1 MKQSKKSV
9 ATLRLTLRPHGL
21 WPARL
26 LCPGDFPGKN
36 TGAGSC
42 ALVQG
47 NFPTQGLK
55 PHLLHCRRVLYRL
68 SHCGNPWGT
77 GSREPV
83 LEPRSG
89 MGVTDPNTAL
99 RAATYS
105 LGAQG
110 SPYLTLQPWGPGK
123 PLPHPTASGPREAP
137 YLMVYL
143 GQKGSL

>member
-1 MKQSKKSV
+1 MDCG
-9 ATLRLTLRPHGL
+9 P
-21 WPARL
+21 
-26 LCPGDFPGKN
+26 PG
-36 TGAGSC
+36 SS
-42 ALVQG
+42 VQG

-110 SPYLTLQPWGPGK
+110 SPYLTLQPRGPGK
-123 PLPHPTASGPREAP
+123 PPTSWSTSARRGVSRN
-137 YLMVYL
+137 LSL
-143 GQKGSL
+143 GS